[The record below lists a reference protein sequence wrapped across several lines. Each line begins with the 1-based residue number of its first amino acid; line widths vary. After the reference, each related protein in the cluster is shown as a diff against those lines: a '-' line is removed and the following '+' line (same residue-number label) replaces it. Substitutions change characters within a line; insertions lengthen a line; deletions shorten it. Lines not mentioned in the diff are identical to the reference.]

1 MKLRWSFLF
10 LLFFSAGLFVT
21 VQGQALQGISGHS
34 ENGAIEGL
42 EVPPYRDRLMD
53 LANVLQP
60 AETEILKGK
69 MIFLQLATTTQLAIL
84 IIPDLKGQVLE
95 NYSLRVANTWKL
107 GRCDINNGVLLLVAV
122 KDRATRIETGL
133 GLEFILTDETCKQ
146 IIEKEIIPF
155 FRAGDFYRG
164 LDSGVTSITKI
175 LTSSQEYK
183 DLYSRPCTC
192 AVETGS
198 KPNE

>member
-1 MKLRWSFLF
+1 MKWRWSVLF
-10 LLFFSAGLFVT
+10 LLLFSAGVLAT
-21 VQGQALQGISGHS
+21 AQGQALQGISGHS
-34 ENGAIEGL
+34 ENGAVAGL
-42 EVPPYRDRLMD
+42 EVPPYRDRVID

-84 IIPDLKGQVLE
+84 IIPDLQGQVLE
-95 NYSLRVANTWKL
+95 KYSLRVANTWKL
-107 GRCDINNGVLLLVAV
+107 GRCDINNGVLILVAV
-122 KDRATRIETGL
+122 KDRALRIEAGL
-133 GLEFILTDETCKQ
+133 GLEFILTNETCKQ

-164 LDSGVTSITKI
+164 LDSGVTAIAKI

-192 AVETGS
+192 AGKAGS